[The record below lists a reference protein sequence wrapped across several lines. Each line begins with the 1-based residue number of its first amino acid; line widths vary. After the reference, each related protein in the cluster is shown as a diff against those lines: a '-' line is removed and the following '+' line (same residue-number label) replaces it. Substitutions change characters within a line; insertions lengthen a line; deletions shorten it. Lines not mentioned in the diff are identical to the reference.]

1 MSDSSEILFHLQR
14 IPLSLVPHCIE
25 RLGGLT
31 NRNYRLDCESGSYVL
46 RLAGNGTAE
55 YIDRAAEEVNA
66 GLASRAG
73 VGAEILFFDA
83 QDGTMVTRYLGP
95 RTMTVEAFQQRDA
108 LTRAAQA
115 LRRLHDCGQT
125 FQGRFELFEQI
136 DRYLAVLQHKNAA
149 LPKGYAE
156 VQQTAAAVRLALAG
170 HTLPLAPCHC
180 DPTVPNFIDCGQ
192 QMLILDFE
200 YAGNNDPMWD
210 LGDLSVE
217 GKFTEQQDLQ
227 LLSGYFGAP
236 PSPFDHA
243 RMVMYKAMCDLL
255 WTLWGVVQ
263 HVDGNPAEDFWAY
276 AQNRL
281 QRCRQLMAS
290 ADFCAHLARLETK

>member
-1 MSDSSEILFHLQR
+1 MVKTEVMLHLER
-14 IPLSLVPHCIE
+14 IPLSLVPHNIE

-31 NRNYRLDCESGSYVL
+31 NRNFRLDCESGSYVL
-46 RLAGNGTAE
+46 RLAGSGTAE
-55 YIDRAAEEVNA
+55 YIDRATEEVNA
-66 GLASRAG
+66 RAASRAG
-73 VGAEILFFDA
+73 VSADILFFDA

-95 RTMTVEAFQQRDA
+95 RTMSVEAFQDQAA

-115 LRRLHDCGQT
+115 LRRLHNCGQI
-125 FQGRFELFEQI
+125 FQGRFELFDQI
-136 DRYLAVLQHKNAA
+136 DRYLAVLQHKNAD
-149 LPKGYAE
+149 LPEGYTE
-156 VQQTAAAVRLALAG
+156 VQQTAAAVRQALSR
-170 HTLPLAPCHC
+170 HDLPLTPCHC

-192 QMLILDFE
+192 QMLIIDFE

-217 GKFTEQQDLQ
+217 GKFSAQQDWQ
-227 LLSGYFGAP
+227 LLTGYFGRP

-263 HVDGNPAEDFWAY
+263 HVGANPAEDFWAY
-276 AQNRL
+276 AQTRL
-281 QRCRQLMAS
+281 QRCRQLMATP
-290 ADFCAHLARLETK
+290 DFAVHLATLHPG